1 MNSIVKKTA
10 LGALAAATLG
20 LSIAATATPAA
31 AQWRHR
37 HGHGGWGGPVAAGV
51 VGGLALGALAARPYY
66 YDPAPDYYA
75 APTPVYGGEC
85 YIQRQPLVDYYGNII
100 KYRKVR
106 VCE

>member
-51 VGGLALGALAARPYY
+51 VGGLAPVSYTHLDVYKRQGRSLRFLARLS
-66 YDPAPDYYA
+66 
-75 APTPVYGGEC
+75 VM
-85 YIQRQPLVDYYGNII
+85 RQPSRGPVLMM
-100 KYRKVR
+100 
-106 VCE
+106 